1 MIRTATEWI
10 TFAEDMNVKAT
21 SGFSLWQAA
30 PPAWLG
36 DPKTAGILQEGD
48 LAMTLRSRAASR
60 LIEVGSLP
68 EERMSWL
75 LAESRAAS
83 LQSARPPLDS

>member
-1 MIRTATEWI
+1 
-10 TFAEDMNVKAT
+10 
-21 SGFSLWQAA
+21 
-30 PPAWLG
+30 
-36 DPKTAGILQEGD
+36 
-48 LAMTLRSRAASR
+48 MTLRSRAASR
-60 LIEVGSLP
+60 LNEVGSLP